1 MRVAVVGG
9 SIGGLTAALVLR
21 DLPGLDVSVEV
32 WERSPHELAQ
42 RGAGIG
48 LLKETS
54 RYLTEIAGVD
64 LDDFSV
70 PTSRIRHLDRDGS
83 VVHDAAHPYRF
94 SSWNAVY
101 RQLLSCM
108 KPGDYHL
115 GHEMVDWREVGDT
128 VEVDFANGHRVDA
141 DMVVFADGV
150 NSVARSRLVPGAAPC
165 YSGYVAWR
173 GMVHETELSPESRAA
188 LDDAITYHVYAN
200 SHILVYPIPGLDGE
214 TAPGSRLVNY
224 VWYRNYSTGGD
235 LENLLTDVSGVR
247 RDVSLPP
254 GAAAAHH
261 VAEMK
266 AHAAARLPGA
276 IAEVVTR
283 TEQPFVQVVYDL
295 DIPAMAFGRTCLLGD
310 AAFLGRPHAA
320 AGTAK
325 AADDAWALA
334 ESLRDALAAGRGV
347 VDALAHYERSQMPVG
362 RQLIERTE
370 QIGRRSQFENSWVP
384 GDPSLLFG
392 LKAPGT

>member
-1 MRVAVVGG
+1 MRVAVIGG

-70 PTSRIRHLDRDGS
+70 PTSRIRHLARDGS
-83 VVHDAAHPYRF
+83 VLHDAAHAYRF

-115 GHEMVDWREVGDT
+115 GHEMTAWHDT
-128 VEVDFANGHRVDA
+128 GSGVTVDFTNGERTEA
-141 DMVVFADGV
+141 DLVVFADGV
-150 NSVARSRLVPGAAPC
+150 NSLARATLVPGAAPR
-165 YSGYVAWR
+165 YAGYVAWR
-173 GMVHETELSPESRAA
+173 GMVHETDLSSPARDA

-214 TAPGSRLVNY
+214 TAPGKRLVNY
-224 VWYRNYSTGGD
+224 VWYRNYAAGGD
-235 LENLLTDVSGVR
+235 LEDLLTDAHGAR
-247 RDVSLPP
+247 RDVSIPP
-254 GAAAAHH
+254 GAAAPRH
-261 VAEMK
+261 VAEMR
-266 AHAAARLPGA
+266 AHAEARLPAA

-295 DIPAMAFGRTCLLGD
+295 DIPAMAFGNTCLLGD

-334 ESLRDALAAGRGV
+334 ESLRAALSSGGGVSQALAV
-347 VDALAHYERSQMPVG
+347 YEASQMPVG
-362 RQLIERTE
+362 RQLIARTE
-370 QIGRRSQFENSWVP
+370 EIGRRSQFENSWVP
-384 GDPSLLFG
+384 GDPSLIFG
-392 LKAPGT
+392 LKAPGA